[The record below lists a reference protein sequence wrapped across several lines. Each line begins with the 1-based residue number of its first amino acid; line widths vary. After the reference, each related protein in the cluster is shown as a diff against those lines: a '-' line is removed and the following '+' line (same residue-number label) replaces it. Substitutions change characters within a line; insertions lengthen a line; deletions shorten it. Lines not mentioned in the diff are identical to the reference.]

1 MATVK
6 VKFRASSVP
15 GKEGTLYYH
24 LIHQRSLRW
33 ISTDYHVFPDEWNG
47 KKSAII
53 VSNCNNRQ
61 AHLQLIQS
69 QIDWEMKQMQRII
82 RDKDAEGIPYTI
94 DDIAKEIQ
102 QLPPSQS
109 VFAFFRQQIAK
120 KEQMQCIGTKN
131 NYANAANRFM
141 EFRGNEDL
149 AFSQMTSEM
158 MEMYQ
163 AWLWNRG
170 IGQNTVAFYLR
181 TLRTLYNKAVEA
193 GQAPPNDIFTHVQT
207 ANVRT
212 AKRAITVKDI
222 RKIEKLDLPTG
233 SSLDK
238 ARDLFLLS
246 FYLRGMAFVDMAFLK
261 KTDLKCSMVSYNR
274 RKTHQNLNIEWMK
287 PMQAIIDKYAEQTQ
301 DSPYMLPI
309 LTGKES
315 SPYTSYR
322 KVEHNTNYNLK
333 KIGEMVGLK
342 IPLTTYVARHTW
354 ASVALHMNIPIAT
367 ISEGMGHNS
376 YKTTQI
382 YLQSLDVA
390 TINEANERI
399 LSKDLERV
407 VNKSVCLPHP
417 QNDGIKCLANFALSY
432 GKRAKTAEL
441 TTNRQFGEFFRGGFA
456 KHLC

>member
-6 VKFRASSVP
+6 VKFRASSVS
-15 GKEGTLYYH
+15 GKEGTLCYH
-24 LIHQRSLRW
+24 LIHQRSLR
-33 ISTDYHVFPDEWNG
+33 
-47 KKSAII
+47 
-53 VSNCNNRQ
+53 
-61 AHLQLIQS
+61 
-69 QIDWEMKQMQRII
+69 
-82 RDKDAEGIPYTI
+82 
-94 DDIAKEIQ
+94 Q

-120 KEQMQCIGTKN
+120 KEQMQCIGTQS
-131 NYANAANRFM
+131 NYTSAANRFM
-141 EFRGNEDL
+141 EFRNHEDL
-149 AFSQMTSEM
+149 TFSQMTSEM

-163 AWLWNRG
+163 AWLFNRG
-170 IGQNTVAFYLR
+170 IGQNTVSFYLR
-181 TLRTLYNKAVEA
+181 TLRTLYNKAVET
-193 GQAPPNDIFTHVQT
+193 GHAPAKDIFAHVQT

-222 RKIEKLDLPTG
+222 RKIENLELPTG

-261 KTDLKCSMVSYNR
+261 KTDLKCGLVNYNR

-287 PMQAIIDKYAEQTQ
+287 PMQAIIDKYAQQTK
-301 DSPYMLPI
+301 DSPYLLPI

-315 SPYTSYR
+315 SPYTAYR

-367 ISEGMGHNS
+367 ISQGMGHNS

-390 TINEANERI
+390 TINEANKRI
-399 LSKDLERV
+399 ISKIL
-407 VNKSVCLPHP
+407 K
-417 QNDGIKCLANFALSY
+417 
-432 GKRAKTAEL
+432 EL
-441 TTNRQFGEFFRGGFA
+441 
-456 KHLC
+456 

>member
-24 LIHQRSLRW
+24 LIHQRNLRW
-33 ISTDYHVFPDEWNG
+33 ISTDYYVFPEEWND

-53 VSNCNNRQ
+53 VSTRNNRQ

-69 QIDWEMKQMQRII
+69 KIDWEMKQMLRII

-120 KEQMQCIGTKN
+120 KELMQCIGTKN
-131 NYANAANRFM
+131 NYANATNRFM
-141 EFRGNEDL
+141 EFRDNEDL
-149 AFSQMTSEM
+149 TFSQMTSEM

-170 IGQNTVAFYLR
+170 IG
-181 TLRTLYNKAVEA
+181 
-193 GQAPPNDIFTHVQT
+193 PNDIFSHVQT

-222 RKIEKLDLPTG
+222 RKIEKLDLPRG

-261 KTDLKCSMVSYNR
+261 KTDLKCGLVNYNR
-274 RKTHQNLNIEWMK
+274 RKTHQNLNIEWVK
-287 PMQAIIDKYAEQTQ
+287 PMQVIIDKYAERTK
-301 DSPYMLPI
+301 DTPYLLPI

-315 SPYTSYR
+315 SPYTAYR

-333 KIGEMVGLK
+333 KIGEMIGLK

-382 YLQSLDVA
+382 YLQSIDVA

-399 LSKDLERV
+399 IRKILK
-407 VNKSVCLPHP
+407 
-417 QNDGIKCLANFALSY
+417 
-432 GKRAKTAEL
+432 EL
-441 TTNRQFGEFFRGGFA
+441 
-456 KHLC
+456 

>member
-1 MATVK
+1 M
-6 VKFRASSVP
+6 
-15 GKEGTLYYH
+15 
-24 LIHQRSLRW
+24 
-33 ISTDYHVFPDEWNG
+33 
-47 KKSAII
+47 
-53 VSNCNNRQ
+53 
-61 AHLQLIQS
+61 QLIQS
-69 QIDWEMKQMQRII
+69 QIDWEMKQMQRVI

-94 DDIAKEIQ
+94 DDIAREIQ
-102 QLPPSQS
+102 QLPQSQS
-109 VFAFFRQQIAK
+109 VFAFFRLQIDK
-120 KEQMQCIGTKN
+120 KEQMQCFGTKS
-131 NYANAANRFM
+131 NYVSAANRFM
-141 EFRGNEDL
+141 EFRHHEDL
-149 AFSQMTSEM
+149 TFSQMTSEM

-170 IGQNTVAFYLR
+170 VGQNTVAFYLR

-193 GQAPPNDIFTHVQT
+193 GQAPPNDIFAHVQT

-212 AKRAITVKDI
+212 AKRAISVKDI
-222 RKIEKLDLPTG
+222 RKIENLDLPTG

-261 KTDLKCSMVSYNR
+261 KTDLKCSMVNYNR

-287 PMQAIIDKYAEQTQ
+287 PMQAIIDKYAEQTKN
-301 DSPYMLPI
+301 SPYLLPI

-315 SPYTSYR
+315 SPYTAYR

-367 ISEGMGHNS
+367 ISQGMGHNS

-399 LSKDLERV
+399 
-407 VNKSVCLPHP
+407 
-417 QNDGIKCLANFALSY
+417 IKRIL
-432 GKRAKTAEL
+432 KEL
-441 TTNRQFGEFFRGGFA
+441 
-456 KHLC
+456 

>member
-33 ISTDYHVFPDEWNG
+33 ISTGYHIFPGEWDDR
-47 KKSAII
+47 KAAVII
-53 VSNCNNRQ
+53 SNRNNRQ
-61 AHLQLIQS
+61 AHLLLIRS
-69 QIDWEMKQMQRII
+69 QMDWEIHQMKRII

-94 DDIAKEIQ
+94 DDIAKEIE
-102 QLPPSQS
+102 QLTPSQS

-120 KEQMQCIGTKN
+120 KEQMQCIGTKS
-131 NYANAANRFM
+131 NYASAANRFM
-141 EFRGNEDL
+141 EFRDNEDL

-170 IGQNTVAFYLR
+170 VGQNTVAFYLR

-193 GQAPPNDIFTHVQT
+193 GQATPNDIFAHVQT
-207 ANVRT
+207 SNVRT
-212 AKRAITVKDI
+212 AKRAISVKEI
-222 RKIEKLDLPTG
+222 RKIENLNLPTG

-274 RKTHQNLNIEWMK
+274 RKTHQNLNIEWVK
-287 PMQAIIDKYAEQTQ
+287 PMQAIIDKYAEQTK
-301 DSPYMLPI
+301 DTPYLLPI

-315 SPYTSYR
+315 SPYTAYR

-333 KIGEMVGLK
+333 KIGEIVGLK

-399 LSKDLERV
+399 IRKILK
-407 VNKSVCLPHP
+407 
-417 QNDGIKCLANFALSY
+417 
-432 GKRAKTAEL
+432 EL
-441 TTNRQFGEFFRGGFA
+441 
-456 KHLC
+456 

>member
-6 VKFRASSVP
+6 VKFRASSVA

-24 LIHQRSLRW
+24 LIHQCNQRY
-33 ISTDYHVFPDEWNG
+33 ISTHYHVFPYEWND

-53 VSNCNNRQ
+53 ITCHNNRQ

-69 QIDWEMKQMQRII
+69 KIDWEMKQMQRII
-82 RDKDAEGIPYTI
+82 HDKEMDGIPYSI

-102 QLPPSQS
+102 QLPSSQS
-109 VFAFFRQQIAK
+109 VFAFFQQQIAK
-120 KEQMQCIGTKN
+120 KEQMQCVGTKN
-131 NYANAANRFM
+131 NYTSAANRFM
-141 EFRGNEDL
+141 EFRNHEDL
-149 AFSQMTSEM
+149 AFSQMTAEM

-170 IGQNTVAFYLR
+170 ISQNSVSFYLR

-193 GQAPPNDIFTHVQT
+193 GQAPPTYIFAHVHT
-207 ANVRT
+207 TNVRT
-212 AKRAITVKDI
+212 AKRAISVKDI
-222 RKIEKLDLPTG
+222 RKIEKLELSRG

-246 FYLRGMAFVDMAFLK
+246 FYLRGMTFVDMAFLK
-261 KTDLKCSMVSYNR
+261 KSDLKCGLVSYNR
-274 RKTHQNLNIEWMK
+274 RKTHQNLDIEWMK
-287 PMQAIIDKYAEQTQ
+287 PMQAIIDKYTELTKGT
-301 DSPYMLPI
+301 PYLLPI
-309 LTGKES
+309 LTGKETA
-315 SPYTSYR
+315 PYTAYR
-322 KVEHNTNYNLK
+322 KEEYNTNYNLK
-333 KIGEMVGLK
+333 KIGQMIGLK

-354 ASVALHMNIPIAT
+354 ASIALHMNIPIAA

-399 LSKDLERV
+399 IRQV
-407 VNKSVCLPHP
+407 
-417 QNDGIKCLANFALSY
+417 LA
-432 GKRAKTAEL
+432 AK
-441 TTNRQFGEFFRGGFA
+441 F
-456 KHLC
+456 

>member
-6 VKFRASSVP
+6 VKFRASLVS

-24 LIHQRSLRW
+24 LIHQRRQRW
-33 ISTDYHVFPDEWNG
+33 ISTAYHVFPGEWND

-53 VSNCNNRQ
+53 VSNRNNRQ

-69 QIDWEMKQMQRII
+69 KIDWEMKLMQRVI

-94 DDIAKEIQ
+94 DDIAREIQ
-102 QLPPSQS
+102 QRPQSQS
-109 VFAFFRQQIAK
+109 VFAFFRLQIDK
-120 KEQMQCIGTKN
+120 KEQMQCIGTKS
-131 NYANAANRFM
+131 NYISAANRFM

-170 IGQNTVAFYLR
+170 VGQNTVAFYLR

-193 GQAPPNDIFTHVQT
+193 GQAPPNDIFAHVQT

-212 AKRAITVKDI
+212 AKRAISVKDI
-222 RKIEKLDLPTG
+222 RKIENLKLPIG

-238 ARDLFLLS
+238 ARDLFLIS

-261 KTDLKCSMVSYNR
+261 KTDLKGSMINYNR

-287 PMQAIIDKYAEQTQ
+287 PMQAIIDKYAEQTKE
-301 DSPYMLPI
+301 SPYLLPI

-315 SPYTSYR
+315 SPYTAYR
-322 KVEHNTNYNLK
+322 KIEHNTNYNLK
-333 KIGEMVGLK
+333 RIGEMIGLK

-382 YLQSLDVA
+382 YLQSIDVA
-390 TINEANERI
+390 TINEANKRI
-399 LSKDLERV
+399 ISKIL
-407 VNKSVCLPHP
+407 K
-417 QNDGIKCLANFALSY
+417 
-432 GKRAKTAEL
+432 EL
-441 TTNRQFGEFFRGGFA
+441 
-456 KHLC
+456 

>member
-6 VKFRASSVP
+6 VKFRASSVE

-24 LIHQRSLRW
+24 LIHQRNLRW
-33 ISTDYHVFPDEWNG
+33 ISTDYHVFPEEWND
-47 KKSAII
+47 KKSVII
-53 VSNCNNRQ
+53 ISNRNNRQ

-69 QIDWEMKQMQRII
+69 KIDWEMRQMQRII
-82 RDKDAEGIPYTI
+82 HGKEIDGIPYSI
-94 DDIAKEIQ
+94 DDIAKEIL

-109 VFAFFRQQIAK
+109 VFAFFQQQIAK
-120 KEQMQCIGTKN
+120 KKQMQCVGTKN
-131 NYANAANRFM
+131 NYTSATNRFM
-141 EFRGNEDL
+141 EFRNHEDL
-149 AFSQMTSEM
+149 AFSQMTAEM

-170 IGQNTVAFYLR
+170 ISQNSVSFYLR

-193 GQAPPNDIFTHVQT
+193 GQAPPVDIFTHVQT

-212 AKRAITVKDI
+212 AKRAISVKDI
-222 RKIEKLDLPTG
+222 RKIEKLELSRG

-246 FYLRGMAFVDMAFLK
+246 FYLRGMTFVDMAFLK
-261 KTDLKCSMVSYNR
+261 KSDLKCGLVSYNR

-287 PMQAIIDKYAEQTQ
+287 PMQAIIDKYAEQIKDT
-301 DSPYMLPI
+301 PYLLPI
-309 LTGKES
+309 LTGKETA
-315 SPYTSYR
+315 PYTAYR
-322 KVEHNTNYNLK
+322 KEEYNTNYNLK
-333 KIGEMVGLK
+333 KIGQMIGLK

-354 ASVALHMNIPIAT
+354 ASIALHMNIPIAA

-399 LSKDLERV
+399 IQKILK
-407 VNKSVCLPHP
+407 
-417 QNDGIKCLANFALSY
+417 
-432 GKRAKTAEL
+432 EL
-441 TTNRQFGEFFRGGFA
+441 
-456 KHLC
+456 

>member
-1 MATVK
+1 MATIK

-24 LIHQRSLRW
+24 LIHQRNLRW
-33 ISTDYHVFPDEWNG
+33 LSTDYHVFPEEWND
-47 KKSAII
+47 KKMVLVIT
-53 VSNCNNRQ
+53 NQNNRQ

-69 QIDWEMKQMQRII
+69 QIDWEMKHMQRVI
-82 RDKDAEGIPYTI
+82 RDKEAEGTPYSI
-94 DDIAKEIQ
+94 NDIAKAIQ

-109 VFAFFRQQIAK
+109 VFSFFRQQIAK

-131 NYANAANRFM
+131 NYTHAANRFM
-141 EFRGNEDL
+141 EFRNHEDL
-149 AFSQMTSEM
+149 AFSQMTGEM

-163 AWLWNRG
+163 AWLFGRG
-170 IGQNTVAFYLR
+170 VRQNTVSFYLR

-193 GQAPPNDIFTHVQT
+193 GHAPDKDIFAHVQT

-222 RKIEKLDLPTG
+222 RSIEKLDLPSG

-261 KTDLKCSMVSYNR
+261 KTDLKCGMISYNR
-274 RKTHQNLNIEWMK
+274 RKTHQNLNIEWIK
-287 PMQAIIDKYAEQTQ
+287 PMQAIIDKYAEQTKN
-301 DSPYMLPI
+301 SPYMLPI
-309 LTGKES
+309 LTGKET
-315 SPYTSYR
+315 SPYTAYR

-333 KIGEMVGLK
+333 KIGEMIGLK

-354 ASVALHMNIPIAT
+354 ASIALHMNIPIAT

-382 YLQSLDVA
+382 YLESIDIA
-390 TINEANERI
+390 TVNQANEKIIRKI
-399 LSKDLERV
+399 LKDM
-407 VNKSVCLPHP
+407 
-417 QNDGIKCLANFALSY
+417 
-432 GKRAKTAEL
+432 
-441 TTNRQFGEFFRGGFA
+441 
-456 KHLC
+456 

>member
-33 ISTDYHVFPDEWNG
+33 ISTDYHVFPDEWND

-53 VSNCNNRQ
+53 VSNRNNRQ

-69 QIDWEMKQMQRII
+69 QTDWEMKQMQRII
-82 RDKDAEGIPYTI
+82 RDKDAEGFSYTI

-102 QLPPSQS
+102 QLPSSQS
-109 VFAFFRQQIAK
+109 VFAFFRQQIVK
-120 KEQMQCIGTKN
+120 KEQMQCIGTKS
-131 NYANAANRFM
+131 NYVSAANRFM

-170 IGQNTVAFYLR
+170 VGQNTVAFYLR

-193 GQAPPNDIFTHVQT
+193 GQAPPNDIFSHVQT

-222 RKIEKLDLPTG
+222 RKIEKLDLPRG
-233 SSLDK
+233 SSLD
-238 ARDLFLLS
+238 
-246 FYLRGMAFVDMAFLK
+246 
-261 KTDLKCSMVSYNR
+261 
-274 RKTHQNLNIEWMK
+274 IEWMK
-287 PMQAIIDKYAEQTQ
+287 PMQAIIDKYAEQTK
-301 DSPYMLPI
+301 DSPYLLPI

-315 SPYTSYR
+315 SPYTAYR

-354 ASVALHMNIPIAT
+354 ASIALHMNIPIAT

-376 YKTTQI
+376 FKTTQI
-382 YLQSLDVA
+382 YLQSLDMA
-390 TINEANERI
+390 TINEANARI
-399 LSKDLERV
+399 IRKIRLSECNEK
-407 VNKSVCLPHP
+407 
-417 QNDGIKCLANFALSY
+417 
-432 GKRAKTAEL
+432 
-441 TTNRQFGEFFRGGFA
+441 
-456 KHLC
+456 